1 VSYPTG
7 MRQDGLKEQQLGA
20 RECDTHQCSVEV
32 AAGSLLWPVVVD
44 PDLPNLDKEV
54 PTGHAQLWTKGIA
67 QRCNEDGTHWWNGG
81 SGRRLC
87 FDGHQWEKIEAMV
100 EMTA

>member
-1 VSYPTG
+1 
-7 MRQDGLKEQQLGA
+7 MRQDGLKAQQLGA

-54 PTGHAQLWTKGIA
+54 PTVMHNFGQKESLRGAMKTALTGGMEA
-67 QRCNEDGTHWWNGG
+67 VAGG
-81 SGRRLC
+81 SALTGVS
-87 FDGHQWEKIEAMV
+87 GKK
-100 EMTA
+100 